1 MKKLLSLLLASFL
14 VLAACGQEESKSE
27 DKKETKASDKESAK
41 TNKKSNDHKESAKDK
56 SDDKSNE
63 EVASQDKTTEQP
75 VQSQEQVNT
84 QEQQTTQQP
93 IQSQE
98 QTNAVNEQDGF
109 TSGPT
114 EENPANLN
122 PNEEQNTNMNG
133 DHVVSPGWTQEE
145 QSAAYEEYK
154 KGKQAQAKA
163 GSSAVPGAGLMDL
176 DE

>member
-14 VLAACGQEESKSE
+14 VLAACGDKEESKSE
-27 DKKETKASDKESAK
+27 NKKETKTSDKENK
-41 TNKKSNDHKESAKDK
+41 KDDKKSNNQKD
-56 SDDKSNE
+56 SDEEKDKSNE

-75 VQSQEQVNT
+75 VQSQGQVNT

-114 EENPANLN
+114 EKKPANLN

-154 KGKQAQAKA
+154 KGKQAQAAA
-163 GSSAVPGAGLMDL
+163 GPSAVPGASLMDL

>member
-1 MKKLLSLLLASFL
+1 MKKVIFLILASFL
-14 VLAACGQEESKSE
+14 ALAACGQEENKSE
-27 DKKETKASDKESAK
+27 DKKETKASDKESK
-41 TNKKSNDHKESAKDK
+41 KDDKEKETKKSNDDKEKDK

-63 EVASQDKTTEQP
+63 EVLTQDENTEHSQAQTNTQEQQP
-75 VQSQEQVNT
+75 VQSQEQTPVADGQN
-84 QEQQTTQQP
+84 
-93 IQSQE
+93 
-98 QTNAVNEQDGF
+98 GF

-133 DHVVSPGWTQEE
+133 ERVVSPGWTQEE

-154 KGKQAQAKA
+154 KGKQAQAAA
-163 GSSAVPGAGLMDL
+163 GPSAVPGAGLMDL

>member
-1 MKKLLSLLLASFL
+1 MKKMLFLILASFL

-27 DKKETKASDKESAK
+27 DKKETKSSKKESKKDNKKKDVAD
-41 TNKKSNDHKESAKDK
+41 KKSNEK
-56 SDDKSNE
+56 
-63 EVASQDKTTEQP
+63 VASQDKDTDQS

-84 QEQQTTQQP
+84 QEQQITQQP
-93 IQSQE
+93 IESQK
-98 QTNAVNEQDGF
+98 QVVNEQNGF

-122 PNEEQNTNMNG
+122 RNEEQNTNMKG
-133 DHVVSPGWTQEE
+133 EHVVSPGWTQDE

-154 KGKQAQAKA
+154 KGKQAQAAA
-163 GSSAVPGAGLMDL
+163 GPSAVPGAGLMNL

>member
-1 MKKLLSLLLASFL
+1 MKKLLFLLMASFL
-14 VLAACGQEESKSE
+14 VLAACGQEESKLE
-27 DKKETKASDKESAK
+27 DKKETKASDKES
-41 TNKKSNDHKESAKDK
+41 NKDDKKKDDDKEKEK

-63 EVASQDKTTEQP
+63 EVATQDETTEQP

-84 QEQQTTQQP
+84 QEQP

-98 QTNAVNEQDGF
+98 QAPVAEAQDGF

-133 DHVVSPGWTQEE
+133 EHVVSPGWTQDE

-154 KGKQAQAKA
+154 KGKQAQAAA
-163 GSSAVPGAGLMDL
+163 GPSAVPGAGLMDL